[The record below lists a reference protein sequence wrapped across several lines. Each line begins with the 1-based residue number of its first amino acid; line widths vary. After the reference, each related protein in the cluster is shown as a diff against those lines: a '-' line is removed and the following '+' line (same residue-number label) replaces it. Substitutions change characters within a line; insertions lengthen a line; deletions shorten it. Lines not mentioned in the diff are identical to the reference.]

1 MLVGSVFLLRVEA
14 SCSLGCGCPFVAP
27 PYQVSK
33 EPEDKTALSVLVRVR
48 C

>member
-1 MLVGSVFLLRVEA
+1 MLVGSLFLLCVEA
-14 SCSLGCGCPFVAP
+14 SCSLGCGCAFVAP

-33 EPEDKTALSVLVRVR
+33 EPEDETALSVLVRVR